1 MDERR
6 KVLDYL
12 WKKGIVA
19 TPDEVDEIMRNG
31 GINFL
36 IEGMNRREE
45 VKRFEIIK
53 SREYFEGTTGKSES
67 FRRLF
72 QDRFVKIKKILQSR
86 VSVSSPVDIEF
97 AKMHEGETTVVAMVR
112 DVRTSRYGYVL
123 EIEDLTGSVIAY
135 ADQAIG
141 ETLLPDDIIGVRGN
155 FKNGKLYVKE
165 VTYPGVDN
173 AQKKEKIIDSESAI
187 AFISDTHVGSR
198 MFLQEHFM
206 RFLEWLKNSESGR
219 KVRYLIINGDL
230 VDGIGIYPGQEKDL
244 EMDDIYE
251 QYSKLADLLNLLNNE
266 INIFLI
272 PGNHDL
278 VRIAEPQPVL
288 PREIRSM
295 FNDNVRFLSNP
306 SYISIEG
313 MKILL
318 YHGMSLNDL
327 MDLIRGMKYDNV
339 LKMMEELLKRRHLAP
354 FYGRNVPIAPTP
366 EDFMVIEEVP
376 DIFVTGHIH
385 VHRTGIYHGV
395 LLLNAS
401 TWQKQTDYQRM
412 HNFVP
417 DPCKVTIKFLNKPG
431 FSVLDFK

>member
-1 MDERR
+1 M
-6 KVLDYL
+6 
-12 WKKGIVA
+12 
-19 TPDEVDEIMRNG
+19 
-31 GINFL
+31 
-36 IEGMNRREE
+36 
-45 VKRFEIIK
+45 
-53 SREYFEGTTGKSES
+53 
-67 FRRLF
+67 
-72 QDRFVKIKKILQSR
+72 
-86 VSVSSPVDIEF
+86 
-97 AKMHEGETTVVAMVR
+97 
-112 DVRTSRYGYVL
+112 
-123 EIEDLTGSVIAY
+123 
-135 ADQAIG
+135 
-141 ETLLPDDIIGVRGN
+141 
-155 FKNGKLYVKE
+155 
-165 VTYPGVDN
+165 
-173 AQKKEKIIDSESAI
+173 
-187 AFISDTHVGSR
+187 
-198 MFLQEHFM
+198 
-206 RFLEWLKNSESGR
+206 
-219 KVRYLIINGDL
+219 
-230 VDGIGIYPGQEKDL
+230 DGIGIYPGQEKDL

-288 PREIRSM
+288 PKEIRSM

-354 FYGRNVPIAPTP
+354 FYGRNVPLAPTP